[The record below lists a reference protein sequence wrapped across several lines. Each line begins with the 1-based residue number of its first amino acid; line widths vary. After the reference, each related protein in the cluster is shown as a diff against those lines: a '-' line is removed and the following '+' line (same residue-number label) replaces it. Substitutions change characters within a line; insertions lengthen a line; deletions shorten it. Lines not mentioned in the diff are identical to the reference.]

1 MESKTQKDEQN
12 RKRLMDAESKLMV
25 ARQGRGCGGG
35 AGDWVEQ
42 VKGIK
47 RYTLPVL
54 TKMYLLLFSLSVVSD
69 SL

>member
-1 MESKTQKDEQN
+1 MEYKTQKDEQN

-35 AGDWVEQ
+35 GDWVEQ
-42 VKGIK
+42 MKGIK

-54 TKMYLLLFSLSVVSD
+54 TKIYLLLFSHSVVAD